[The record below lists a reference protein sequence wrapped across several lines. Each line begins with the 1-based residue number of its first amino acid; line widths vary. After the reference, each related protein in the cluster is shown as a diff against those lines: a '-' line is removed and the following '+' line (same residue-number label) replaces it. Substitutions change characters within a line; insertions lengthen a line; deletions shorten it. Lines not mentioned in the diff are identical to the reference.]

1 MKFNKQKLIII
12 LVTLTVISLI
22 IGVFIILN
30 NPLRTYEKNLKFIT
44 KNTKLIDSNIDHNQA
59 LDVLEYSQKKGI
71 KTPDILIN
79 FDTHSDV
86 YLNRKVIGKYDAGIE
101 DWINEFISKNPNVN
115 NVIWVISK
123 EEALNT
129 EMRKEFAANKKEGLT
144 WGLPLF
150 GNSLKDDIFYLDVI
164 PLNVF
169 PYTQTFL
176 LDEKTG
182 ILNEYVE
189 DHELNNLLFEKET
202 KFRKITITT
211 CTENTLPDL
220 NGKDVFLSID
230 ADYLSNS
237 GFDTFNEFKTLRTPK
252 ELDYA
257 IASLVKSIKTKHI
270 NPVVISM
277 TLSPQ
282 YLPQKA
288 HMQVID
294 FFKFVHKTSGLED
307 EISTYKRHF
316 TKLNG
321 GKGTSPH
328 RRGKDL

>member
-12 LVTLTVISLI
+12 LVTLAVIL
-22 IGVFIILN
+22 FILGIFFLLN
-30 NPLRTYEKNLKFIT
+30 NPLLSYEKNLKFIT

-79 FDTHSDV
+79 FDTHSDI

-101 DWINEFISKNPNVN
+101 DWINEFIAKNSNVN
-115 NVIWVISK
+115 EVIWVISN
-123 EEALNT
+123 EETLNT
-129 EMRKEFAANKKEGLT
+129 DMRQEFAANKKDGLT
-144 WGLPLF
+144 WGFPLF
-150 GNSLKDDIFYLDVI
+150 GNSLKDDVFYLDVI
-164 PLNVF
+164 PLNIF

-189 DHELNNLLFEKET
+189 GHELNNLLFEKET
-202 KFRKITITT
+202 KFRKIKVTT

-220 NGKDVFLSID
+220 KGKDVFLSID

-237 GFDTFNEFKTLRTPK
+237 GFDTFNNFQTLRTPK
-252 ELDYA
+252 QLEYVM
-257 IASLVKSIKTKHI
+257 ASLIKSIKTKHI
-270 NPVVISM
+270 NPVIISM

-282 YLPQKA
+282 YLPQNA

-321 GKGTSPH
+321 GKGTSFH
-328 RRGKDL
+328 RKGKDL